1 MVTVSAYAVRQNQQ
15 GESFVVL
22 ILQGDMELIQSQQ
35 TGNFYVSARK
45 CTISSTFNEQ
55 VAATMVG
62 KQLPGRIVKEDCEAY
77 DYLVPET
84 GEIVEMSHRWTYVP
98 EGEER
103 KVKADTKTFS
113 SNGIAVEA

>member
-62 KQLPGRIVKEDCEAY
+62 KQLPGRIVKEACESY
-77 DYLVPET
+77 DFVDPDT
-84 GEIVEMSHRWTYVP
+84 GEIIELNYRWTYCP
-98 EGEER
+98 DEAPQE
-103 KVKADTKTFS
+103 VKADVNTFS
-113 SNGIAVEA
+113 RNGSLVEA